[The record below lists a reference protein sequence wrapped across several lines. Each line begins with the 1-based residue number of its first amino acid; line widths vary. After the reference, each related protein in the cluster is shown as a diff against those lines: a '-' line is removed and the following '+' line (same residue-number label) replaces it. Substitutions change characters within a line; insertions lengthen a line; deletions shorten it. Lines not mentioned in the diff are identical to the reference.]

1 MKAYKVCFSVF
12 TVILAVLF
20 YPFTPVA
27 LHKTQ
32 ADPLP
37 ISNIQNT
44 SLPTQPDTLDKEVIK
59 KESNMAIHHLNQK
72 QFGVSDYE
80 KAQKELQQFNRPDIG
95 IVGKDDDR
103 TSYQGYQKKIL
114 GSSY

>member
-1 MKAYKVCFSVF
+1 MKAYKICFSVF

-27 LHKTQ
+27 LNKTQ
-32 ADPLP
+32 MNPLP
-37 ISNIQNT
+37 ISKTQSI
-44 SLPTQPDTLDKEVIK
+44 SFPTQPDTLDKEALK
-59 KESNMAIHHLNQK
+59 KESNMALHHLNQK

-95 IVGKDDDR
+95 IVGKDSDW